1 MLVLSRRAGESIV
14 INGGITVSV
23 VKVKG
28 RVVQIGID
36 APVDVSIRRSELC
49 ERHREIKLPVLV

>member
-23 VKVKG
+23 IRVKG
-28 RVVQIGID
+28 KVVQIGID
-36 APVDVSIRRSELC
+36 APVDVSIRRSELR
-49 ERHREIKLPVLV
+49 ELHRELKLPLLA